1 MLFIPLALAT
11 ITFAQ
16 TKAAIVQTE
25 LDRAGFSCNTIDG
38 VWGGKSARA
47 ESAYAAAHGLPPA
60 ATAEDAYRAHF
71 RNRGSP
77 YRWDTVTAEDLAA
90 LVAIPADPAAK
101 QELAAMGYESVKEM
115 FAERGHVSTRA
126 LERLNPQI
134 ADWSRVKVG
143 DRIRIPDFPSM
154 DEELDAWPRNR
165 PGAPQRPVAD
175 LVRISLSR
183 FEVTVY
189 DKSGKLLAL
198 FPCSIAQSKAK
209 LPPQGELRVTTTI
222 PRPNY
227 TYTPDYTPPG
237 QKVRRYIFPPGPN
250 CPVGIA
256 WIGLSLPGYGIHGTP
271 RPESIGNAESHGCFR
286 LSNWNAARLYAMVKP
301 GVRVR
306 IEP

>member
-1 MLFIPLALAT
+1 MLFVPLALAT

-101 QELAAMGYESVKEM
+101 QELAAMGYEAVKEM

-134 ADWSRVKVG
+134 ADWSRVRAG

-175 LVRISLSR
+175 LVRISISR

-198 FPCSIAQSKAK
+198 FRIRLAIDKDFFRILCLFA
-209 LPPQGELRVTTTI
+209 LRFLV
-222 PRPNY
+222 
-227 TYTPDYTPPG
+227 
-237 QKVRRYIFPPGPN
+237 KEVRRGHPLAG
-250 CPVGIA
+250 G
-256 WIGLSLPGYGIHGTP
+256 
-271 RPESIGNAESHGCFR
+271 RR
-286 LSNWNAARLYAMVKP
+286 LCGRADSAARVRGLCGLLRLVAGAHRGAVRRAGGA
-301 GVRVR
+301 GVSGDDD
-306 IEP
+306 